1 MHALQDREAQATRL
15 VKLESEQAQLER
27 EYERFQTKER
37 LLQAVW
43 NWSETPG
50 AECVRTHVKNL
61 RAKLAAAGAPPDL
74 VETVYGVGF
83 RLHPNHAT

>member
-37 LLQAVW
+37 LLQEVRLGRLGGWARGRSSGAGSWVVGYAGCAV
-43 NWSETPG
+43 S
-50 AECVRTHVKNL
+50 
-61 RAKLAAAGAPPDL
+61 
-74 VETVYGVGF
+74 
-83 RLHPNHAT
+83 HACMHACMHA